1 VALLVG
7 PLVPLTAVAQS
18 LDPASF
24 CERAIKPWL
33 LAGPFP
39 VDTGSARLDRQDVGD
54 PAVLAPTAGAT
65 AQGHAWR
72 AVNADAAGELDF
84 ATIFDQTSLD
94 NTASYAITYMASPT
108 ARTVQLGV
116 ESDDD
121 VVVWLNGKLVE
132 RRDIARSVGLGRD
145 TVSLHLEPGVNRLL
159 YKIVNRGGG
168 TGLGARLLVGNG
180 SPIED
185 IAIANTPT
193 VVATQVAS
201 TSVGIGSVGLAGDP
215 VLVANEP
222 GLRVPVRACVTAR
235 AAVAPHLNVQVGQSR
250 ITTST
255 PAAGVPAPV
264 TWEAAWS
271 DLAAPASHGAV
282 AASAEFAD
290 HSADSSQRATTIV
303 AAAPG
308 DLLDLLARPITA
320 IGWTGPEGPMD
331 TVRADSAARRAMPRI
346 QFRTTVGNDLSG
358 LTLVMHVGEFMP
370 SGQYSVNGRA
380 LLPDTLGRV
389 TVCAPCHAGEALDI
403 VVTPNGARWWDPP
416 VFRIA
421 DLGWHEMHDG
431 AEWARFFTHDS
442 SLAVPSE
449 ADARALLAAVVQPD
463 KAAYMSIVNEWQT
476 KLAPAVAK
484 IRRDTIDIVGNSHI
498 DAAWL
503 WRWRETQQVV
513 DATWSTATKLMAKYP
528 DMHFAASAAQYYVWL
543 EQRDPA
549 TLARIQKLE
558 SEGRWNLVGGWW
570 LEPDVNMPSGESLV
584 RQGLYGQRTFMRLFG
599 HPARVAW
606 IPDTF
611 GYPWSLPQ
619 IFLGSGMDFFVTQK
633 LRWND
638 TNKWPARLNDFY
650 WQGPDGSRVFAYI
663 PYGYDSDLNPKSLA
677 NQEEATIDSSATRHM
692 LTLYGVGDH
701 GGGPTME
708 MLERSHDLKR
718 IPAFPVLRDADPA
731 KALER
736 MRADFPA
743 DGPVV
748 RDELYLEYHRGVFTT
763 QAAIKHWNRR
773 MEGTLEAAEAAATIA
788 PGAYPRAALTSAW
801 EKTLFNQFHDVLSG
815 SGIDSVYMDAKVDY
829 AAADSLA
836 TGAMTDAL
844 RGIAAK
850 LDTRPLRAGDRPF
863 VVFNPSARSR
873 SEDVIVQLP
882 AGIDVNDW
890 GVVDGRG
897 NVLASDVA
905 DPSCLRVRVDG
916 VPALGARVL
925 FLRKGAKLMTPTLR
939 TSAGNVLENAYLR
952 VEIDSVTGGIARMYD
967 KVNKRDVLARGPATN
982 GLVLMVDQPKDYDAW
997 NIDNLNGARTW
1008 LVTGGDNPAPVW
1020 RRDPIGTSVTV
1031 TRGRPRA
1038 MVTQRYSLP
1047 DSARWLS
1054 VETTVDWHESHQLL
1068 KAALPF
1074 AFEMD
1079 STRAEIPYA
1088 VMPRTTRPRTRVDSA
1103 RFETPMLRFVDGD
1116 ARDGTYGAAIVTA
1129 GKYGYSASGDTVFIT
1144 LLRSPKSPDE
1154 NADMGTQH
1162 FTYAIVPHAGDWRSP
1177 SVREAART
1185 FNEPLR
1191 AAMVPAHAGVGRVTK
1206 PVITI
1211 ESGSVELGALKRAED
1226 GNGWILRLVET
1237 SGRPTTARLRFS
1249 HAVTATETDML
1260 ERPST
1265 TVFHSTGAT
1274 LSIPMKPWKIETVL
1288 IANP

>member
-1 VALLVG
+1 
-7 PLVPLTAVAQS
+7 
-18 LDPASF
+18 
-24 CERAIKPWL
+24 
-33 LAGPFP
+33 
-39 VDTGSARLDRQDVGD
+39 
-54 PAVLAPTAGAT
+54 
-65 AQGHAWR
+65 
-72 AVNADAAGELDF
+72 
-84 ATIFDQTSLD
+84 
-94 NTASYAITYMASPT
+94 
-108 ARTVQLGV
+108 
-116 ESDDD
+116 
-121 VVVWLNGKLVE
+121 
-132 RRDIARSVGLGRD
+132 
-145 TVSLHLEPGVNRLL
+145 
-159 YKIVNRGGG
+159 
-168 TGLGARLLVGNG
+168 
-180 SPIED
+180 
-185 IAIANTPT
+185 
-193 VVATQVAS
+193 
-201 TSVGIGSVGLAGDP
+201 
-215 VLVANEP
+215 
-222 GLRVPVRACVTAR
+222 
-235 AAVAPHLNVQVGQSR
+235 
-250 ITTST
+250 
-255 PAAGVPAPV
+255 
-264 TWEAAWS
+264 
-271 DLAAPASHGAV
+271 
-282 AASAEFAD
+282 
-290 HSADSSQRATTIV
+290 
-303 AAAPG
+303 
-308 DLLDLLARPITA
+308 
-320 IGWTGPEGPMD
+320 MD
-331 TVRADSAARRAMPRI
+331 TVRADSAARRAMPDIR
-346 QFRTTVGNDLSG
+346 FHTTIANDLSG

-370 SGQYSVNGRA
+370 TGQYSVNGRA
-380 LLPDTLGRV
+380 VLADTLGRV
-389 TVCAPCHAGEALDI
+389 TVCAPCHEADTLDI

-421 DLGWHEMHDG
+421 DLGWHEVHDG

-442 SLAVPSE
+442 SLAVPTD
-449 ADARALLAAVVQPD
+449 ADARAMLAAAVLPD
-463 KAAYMSIVNEWQT
+463 KAAYTRMVDTWQT
-476 KLAPAVAK
+476 KLAPAVAR

-677 NQEEATIDSSATRHM
+677 NQEQATIDSSATRHM

-743 DGPVV
+743 NGPVI

-773 MEGTLEAAEAAATIA
+773 MEGTLQAAEAAATIA
-788 PGAYPRAALTSAW
+788 PGAYPHDALTNAW
-801 EKTLFNQFHDVLSG
+801 KKTLFNQFHDVLSG
-815 SGIDSVYMDAKVDY
+815 SGIDSVYMDAEVDY

-836 TGAMTDAL
+836 TGALGAAL
-844 RGIAAK
+844 RGMTAK

-863 VVFNPSARSR
+863 VVFNPSARPR
-873 SEDVIVQLP
+873 SEPVIVQLP
-882 AGIDVNDW
+882 PGLHVSDW
-890 GVVDGRG
+890 GVVDARG

-905 DPSCLRVRVDG
+905 DSSCLRVQVAD
-916 VPALGARVL
+916 VPALGAQVL
-925 FLRKGAKLMTPTLR
+925 FLRRGAKLMTPTLR
-939 TSAGNVLENAYLR
+939 TSAGYVLENPYLR

-967 KVNKRDVLARGPATN
+967 KVNKRDVLARGPAAN

-1008 LVTGGDNPAPVW
+1008 LVTGAKNGRPVW
-1020 RRDPIGTSVTV
+1020 RRDPLGASVTV
-1031 TRGRPRA
+1031 TRGRPNA
-1038 MVTQRYSLP
+1038 MVTQVYSLP

-1054 VETTVDWHESHQLL
+1054 VDNTVDWHESHQLL
-1068 KAALPF
+1068 KATLPF

-1103 RFETPMLRFVDGD
+1103 RFETPMQRFVDGD
-1116 ARDGTYGAAIVTA
+1116 ARDGSYGVAIVTA

-1144 LLRSPKSPDE
+1144 LLRSPKSPDA
-1154 NADMGTQH
+1154 NADMGVQH

-1177 SVREAART
+1177 IVHESARAL
-1185 FNEPLR
+1185 NEPMR
-1191 AAMVPAHAGVGRVTK
+1191 AVFVQEHAGAGRATR
-1206 PVITI
+1206 PAITLL
-1211 ESGSVELGALKRAED
+1211 SGSVDLGALKRAED
-1226 GNGWILRLVET
+1226 GNGWIVRLVET
-1237 SGRPTTARLRFS
+1237 SGHATTAKLRFQ
-1249 HAVTATETDML
+1249 HDVTATETDLL
-1260 ERPST
+1260 ERPGDRKFTSRGG
-1265 TVFHSTGAT
+1265 V
-1274 LSIPMKPWKIETVL
+1274 LSVPMNPWKIETL
-1288 IANP
+1288 FIPNP